1 MKVVDVMTKKV
12 LTVSPDDNMLH
23 AAQLMRDSNVGCLVI
38 VGSGVQGMITDRD
51 VTVGCMAKGHNP
63 EQCIVR
69 NHMSQPVITIRP
81 GVDVLDAAHM
91 IIVNKTKRLP
101 VVEGDQLMGLI
112 SMSDIAQAMDRPM
125 HDLLLGMG
133 AARRTS

>member
-1 MKVVDVMTKKV
+1 MKVEDVMTKRV

-23 AAQLMRDSNVGCLVI
+23 AAQLMRDTNVGCLVI
-38 VGSGVQGMITDRD
+38 VGSGVQGIITDRD
-51 VTVGCMAKGHNP
+51 LTVSCMAKGHNP
-63 EQCIVR
+63 EQCSVR
-69 NHMSQPVITIRP
+69 NHMSQPVITIKP
-81 GVDVLDAAHM
+81 AVDVLDAAHT

>member
-1 MKVVDVMTKKV
+1 MKVEDVMSKRVITI
-12 LTVSPDDNMLH
+12 SPDDNMLH
-23 AAQLMRDSNVGCLVI
+23 AAQLMRDANVGCLIV
-38 VGSGVQGMITDRD
+38 VGSGVQGIVTDRD
-51 VTVGCMAKGHNP
+51 LTVSCTAKGHNP
-63 EQCIVR
+63 EQCRVG

-81 GVDVLDAAHM
+81 DVDMLDAAHT

-101 VVEGDQLMGLI
+101 VVEGDQLKGLI

-133 AARRTS
+133 AARRAS